1 MEIPKSKNGY
11 CPVCRRKL
19 KSKASIE
26 RGIGPKCEH
35 RLSRIQDGGSEQ
47 LSLSTFFN
55 NDMIAT
61 NYKRPTAQR
70 EKKY

>member
-1 MEIPKSKNGY
+1 MELPKSQNGY

-35 RLSRIQDGGSEQ
+35 RLLNAKHHGNQQLELNVFSNTQDVRDKQ
-47 LSLSTFFN
+47 
-55 NDMIAT
+55 
-61 NYKRPTAQR
+61 
-70 EKKY
+70 